1 MTSYKEVKSRFNQIY
16 DSGNLK
22 KKGMLLYGISRKEN
36 LLDFIPYDL
45 FNLNENLN
53 FDLTQEFFTIRE
65 VALVSDNV
73 KNFFVFRGMNFSTS
87 FVYDNNDKIFRER
100 KYDKRYMRNC
110 RMSQNLSKIM
120 SHRLDFDF
128 KDFIKITF
136 GIGIVV
142 LLAIF
147 LNLILLFLP

>member
-1 MTSYKEVKSRFNQIY
+1 MTSYKEIKTRFNQIY

-22 KKGMLLYGISRKEN
+22 KKGMLLYGISRKDN

-53 FDLTQEFFTIRE
+53 FDLTQEFFTIKE
-65 VALVSDNV
+65 VGLVSDNV

-87 FVYDNNDKIFRER
+87 FEYDKSNKVFKER
-100 KYDKRYMRNC
+100 KYDKKYMRYC
-110 RMSQNLSKIM
+110 RMSQNLSRVM
-120 SHRLDFDF
+120 SHKLEFDF
-128 KDFIKITF
+128 KDFIRITF
-136 GIGIVV
+136 GIGIFV

-147 LNLILLFLP
+147 LNLALLFL

>member
-1 MTSYKEVKSRFNQIY
+1 MTTYKEIKSKFNQIY

-22 KKGMLLYGISRKEN
+22 KKGMLLYGVSRKDN

-87 FVYDNNDKIFRER
+87 FFYDKKDKVYKER
-100 KYDKRYMRNC
+100 KYNKIYMRRC
-110 RMSQNLSKIM
+110 RMSQNLSRVM
-120 SHRLDFDF
+120 SHKLEFDF
-128 KDFIKITF
+128 KDFIRLSF
-136 GIGIVV
+136 GSGIMF
-142 LLAIF
+142 LLAVF
-147 LNLILLFLP
+147 MNLALLFL